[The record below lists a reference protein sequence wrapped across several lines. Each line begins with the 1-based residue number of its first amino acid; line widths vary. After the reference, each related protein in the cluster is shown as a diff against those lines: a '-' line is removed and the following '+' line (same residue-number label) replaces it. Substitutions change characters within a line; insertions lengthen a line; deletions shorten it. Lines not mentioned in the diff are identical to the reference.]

1 MKLEDYYRS
10 LGLKPG
16 ASREQ
21 VKQAY
26 RVLAR
31 QHHPDTTAHQATSN
45 QTAFN
50 QTVSNQNTSDIFLTI
65 TIAYKHLLAHTAQ
78 SSNPNRATNSD
89 FAAFPKTPENL
100 LKYNAY
106 ARLRDLFAQQRFASA
121 IALVEAPTSKLPDDL
136 EVQQWCAIAYQQQ
149 GRRLMRDRRY
159 PQALRYLQKA
169 LVTNPT
175 NRDLVT
181 KLHQDLRSLNRQVQ
195 QTSLRS
201 I

>member
-26 RVLAR
+26 RILAR
-31 QHHPDTTAHQATSN
+31 QHHPDTTQNT
-45 QTAFN
+45 
-50 QTVSNQNTSDIFLTI
+50 SNQNTSDIFLTI
-65 TIAYKHLLAHTAQ
+65 TIAYKHLLAHTAPSQ
-78 SSNPNRATNSD
+78 APNPSQNPVSANV
-89 FAAFPKTPENL
+89 PKTPENL

-106 ARLRDLFAQQRFASA
+106 ERLRHLFAQQRFASA
-121 IALVEAPTSKLPDDL
+121 IALVEALTAKLPDDL

-149 GRRLMRDRRY
+149 GRRLMRDRHY

-169 LVTNPT
+169 LATNPT
-175 NRDLVT
+175 NRDLVA
-181 KLHQDLRSLNRQVQ
+181 KLHQDLRSLKRQVQ
-195 QTSLRS
+195 ETSFRS
-201 I
+201 M

>member
-1 MKLEDYYRS
+1 MKLEEYYRS

-21 VKQAY
+21 IKQAY

-31 QHHPDTTAHQATSN
+31 QHHPDTAAHQATSN
-45 QTAFN
+45 QTAAN
-50 QTVSNQNTSDIFLTI
+50 QTASDIFLTI
-65 TIAYKHLLAHTAQ
+65 TIAYKFLLAHTA
-78 SSNPNRATNSD
+78 SSPPKNSAS
-89 FAAFPKTPENL
+89 AACAKTPENL
-100 LKYNAY
+100 LKYNAHI
-106 ARLRDLFAQQRFASA
+106 RLRELFVQQRFATA
-121 IALVEAPTSKLPDDL
+121 IALVEALISKLPDDL

-159 PQALRYLQKA
+159 PQALCYLQKA
-169 LVTNPT
+169 LATNPT
-175 NRDLVT
+175 NRDLVA

>member
-31 QHHPDTTAHQATSN
+31 QHHPDTAAHQNTS
-45 QTAFN
+45 
-50 QTVSNQNTSDIFLTI
+50 SQNTSDIFLTI
-65 TIAYKHLLAHTAQ
+65 TIAYKHLLAHTAPSQ
-78 SSNPNRATNSD
+78 APSPPQKSVSAN
-89 FAAFPKTPENL
+89 FPKTPENL
-100 LKYNAY
+100 LKHNAY
-106 ARLRDLFAQQRFASA
+106 ERLRHLFAQQRFASA
-121 IALVEAPTSKLPDDL
+121 IALVEALTSKLPDDL

-149 GRRLMRDRRY
+149 GRRLMRDRCY

-169 LVTNPT
+169 LATNPT
-175 NRDLVT
+175 NRDLVA
-181 KLHQDLRSLNRQVQ
+181 KLHQDLRSLKRQV
-195 QTSLRS
+195 
-201 I
+201 

>member
-1 MKLEDYYRS
+1 MKLEDCYRS

-31 QHHPDTTAHQATSN
+31 QHHPDTTAHQS
-45 QTAFN
+45 
-50 QTVSNQNTSDIFLTI
+50 TVHKNTSNQNTSDIFLTI
-65 TIAYKHLLAHTAQ
+65 TIAYKYLLAHTAL
-78 SSNPNRATNSD
+78 SPAPNPAST
-89 FAAFPKTPENL
+89 AFPKTPENL

-121 IALVEAPTSKLPDDL
+121 IALVEALTSKLPDDL

-169 LVTNPT
+169 LATNPT
-175 NRDLVT
+175 NRDLVA
-181 KLHQDLRSLNRQVQ
+181 KLHQDLRSLTRQVQ
-195 QTSLRS
+195 QASLRS

>member
-1 MKLEDYYRS
+1 MKLDDYYRS

-31 QHHPDTTAHQATSN
+31 QHHPDTTVHQATPN
-45 QTAFN
+45 QTA
-50 QTVSNQNTSDIFLTI
+50 SDIFLTI
-65 TIAYKHLLAHTAQ
+65 TIAYKYLLAHTAPSQ
-78 SSNPNRATNSD
+78 TQNPASAN
-89 FAAFPKTPENL
+89 FPKTPENL

-106 ARLRDLFAQQRFASA
+106 ERLRHLFSQQRFASA
-121 IALVEAPTSKLPDDL
+121 IALVEALTLKLPNDL

-169 LVTNPT
+169 LATNPT
-175 NRDLVT
+175 NRDLVA
-181 KLHQDLRSLNRQVQ
+181 KLHQDLRSLKRQVE
-195 QTSLRS
+195 
-201 I
+201 

>member
-45 QTAFN
+45 QTASD
-50 QTVSNQNTSDIFLTI
+50 QTASDIFLTI
-65 TIAYKHLLAHTAQ
+65 TIAYKHLLAHTAL
-78 SSNPNRATNSD
+78 SSDLNPATNSD
-89 FAAFPKTPENL
+89 SATFPKTPDNL
-100 LKYNAY
+100 LKYHAY
-106 ARLRDLFAQQRFASA
+106 VRLRDLFTQQRFASA
-121 IALVEAPTSKLPDDL
+121 IALVDALTSKLPDDL

-149 GRRLMRDRRY
+149 GRRLMRDRCY

-169 LVTNPT
+169 LATNPT
-175 NRDLVT
+175 NRDLVA
-181 KLHQDLRSLNRQVQ
+181 KLHQDLRSLKRQVV
-195 QTSLRS
+195 
-201 I
+201 

>member
-21 VKQAY
+21 IKQAY

-31 QHHPDTTAHQATSN
+31 QHHPDTTAHQATSDQTASN
-45 QTAFN
+45 QTA
-50 QTVSNQNTSDIFLTI
+50 SDIFLAI
-65 TIAYKHLLAHTAQ
+65 TIAYKYLLAHTAP
-78 SSNPNRATNSD
+78 SPNPNPAS
-89 FAAFPKTPENL
+89 AAFANKTPENL
-100 LKYNAY
+100 LKYNAHI
-106 ARLRDLFAQQRFASA
+106 RLRELFVQQRFASA
-121 IALVEAPTSKLPDDL
+121 IALVEALVSKLPDDL

-169 LVTNPT
+169 LATNPT
-175 NRDLVT
+175 NRDLVA

>member
-1 MKLEDYYRS
+1 MKLEEYYRS

-16 ASREQ
+16 ASHEQ
-21 VKQAY
+21 IKQAY

-31 QHHPDTTAHQATSN
+31 QHHPDTAAHQAMSNQIASN
-45 QTAFN
+45 QTA
-50 QTVSNQNTSDIFLTI
+50 SDIFLTI
-65 TIAYKHLLAHTAQ
+65 TIAYKHLLAHTA
-78 SSNPNRATNSD
+78 PNLPENSAS
-89 FAAFPKTPENL
+89 AAFAKTPENL
-100 LKYNAY
+100 LKYNAHI
-106 ARLRDLFAQQRFASA
+106 RLRELFVQQRFATA
-121 IALVEAPTSKLPDDL
+121 IALVEALTSKLPDDL

-169 LVTNPT
+169 LATNPT
-175 NRDLVT
+175 NRDLVA

>member
-31 QHHPDTTAHQATSN
+31 QYHPDTAAH
-45 QTAFN
+45 
-50 QTVSNQNTSDIFLTI
+50 QNTSDIFLTI
-65 TIAYKHLLAHTAQ
+65 TIAYKHLLAHTAPSQ
-78 SSNPNRATNSD
+78 APSPSQNPVSAS
-89 FAAFPKTPENL
+89 FPKTPENL

-106 ARLRDLFAQQRFASA
+106 ERLRHLFAQQRFASA
-121 IALVEAPTSKLPDDL
+121 IALVEALTSKLPDDL

-149 GRRLMRDRRY
+149 GRRLMRDRCY

-169 LVTNPT
+169 LATNPT
-175 NRDLVT
+175 NRDLVA
-181 KLHQDLRSLNRQVQ
+181 KLHQDLRSLKRQVQ
-195 QTSLRS
+195 SASFRS
-201 I
+201 M

>member
-21 VKQAY
+21 IKQAY

-31 QHHPDTTAHQATSN
+31 QHHPDTATHQNT
-45 QTAFN
+45 
-50 QTVSNQNTSDIFLTI
+50 SNQNTSDIFLTI
-65 TIAYKHLLAHTAQ
+65 TIAYKHLLAHTAPRQ
-78 SSNPNRATNSD
+78 TPNPASAN
-89 FAAFPKTPENL
+89 FPKTPENL

-106 ARLRDLFAQQRFASA
+106 ERLRHLFSQQRFASA
-121 IALVEAPTSKLPDDL
+121 IALVEALTSKLPDDL

-169 LVTNPT
+169 LATNPN
-175 NRDLVT
+175 NRDLVAN
-181 KLHQDLRSLNRQVQ
+181 LHQDLRSLKRQVE
-195 QTSLRS
+195 
-201 I
+201 